1 MLTHEPI
8 TAVFRPHTFSRTK
21 SLWNEL
27 SGALSLADYL
37 ILTDIYPAREEPI
50 LGITSEAL
58 AGHIGQ
64 GARYCRDYDV
74 IKILDRYTQGVI
86 VLMGAGD
93 LGKIKKEII
102 NLY

>member
-1 MLTHEPI
+1 M
-8 TAVFRPHTFSRTK
+8 
-21 SLWNEL
+21 
-27 SGALSLADYL
+27 
-37 ILTDIYPAREEPI
+37 
-50 LGITSEAL
+50 GITSEAL

-102 NLY
+102 NSY